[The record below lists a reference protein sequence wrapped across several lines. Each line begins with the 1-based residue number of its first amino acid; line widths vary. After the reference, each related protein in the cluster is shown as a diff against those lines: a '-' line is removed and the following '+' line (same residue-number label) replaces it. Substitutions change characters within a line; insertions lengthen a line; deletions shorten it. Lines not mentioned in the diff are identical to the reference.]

1 MAVTIIKSDAELRK
15 LILNALATAE
25 GETSFFDKLSPFLE
39 TASEWIEENFAEANI
54 IYNQVN
60 VSGEQQELVKR
71 LAAYHAFLLAI
82 PSLDLVLTPNGFG
95 IINNSNIAPASKE
108 RVERLMANVEKQRDD
123 TIELYLKYT
132 VMYYP
137 DWVQTPQ
144 GRFFTATL
152 FLNLDLCNRCGITEH
167 RGRNTSRFG
176 SSLFPSKQ
184 NSPTSFS
191 ARSRWQRS
199 VTK

>member
-15 LILNALATAE
+15 LIPNVLATAE
-25 GETSFFDKLSPFLE
+25 GETSFFDKLSPFFE

-60 VSGEQQELVKR
+60 VSGEPQELVKR

-95 IINNSNIAPASKE
+95 IINNSNVALASKE
-108 RVERLMANVEKQRDD
+108 RIERLMAIVEKQRDD

-132 VMYYP
+132 NMY
-137 DWVQTPQ
+137 
-144 GRFFTATL
+144 
-152 FLNLDLCNRCGITEH
+152 
-167 RGRNTSRFG
+167 
-176 SSLFPSKQ
+176 
-184 NSPTSFS
+184 NS
-191 ARSRWQRS
+191 Q
-199 VTK
+199 